1 MAKHT
6 APKQAVSSAT
16 NAPQTTASAGAHAT
30 RGAVVVVGGNGGLTP
45 RYRAIVEERG
55 LEMRH
60 FEQRIP
66 SGARHTF
73 GRVAA
78 IIVIVGMVSHSLRD
92 QVKGLAPVGAPI
104 VYLRT
109 ASISALREAVAEIV
123 A

>member
-6 APKQAVSSAT
+6 APKQALRTTTNTAT
-16 NAPQTTASAGAHAT
+16 GTAASTA

-45 RYRAIVEERG
+45 RYREVVAERG
-55 LEMRH
+55 LEIRH
-60 FEQRIP
+60 FETRIP
-66 SGARHTF
+66 NGARHNF

-78 IIVIVGMVSHSLRD
+78 IVVMVGMVSHALRD

-104 VYLRT
+104 VYLRS